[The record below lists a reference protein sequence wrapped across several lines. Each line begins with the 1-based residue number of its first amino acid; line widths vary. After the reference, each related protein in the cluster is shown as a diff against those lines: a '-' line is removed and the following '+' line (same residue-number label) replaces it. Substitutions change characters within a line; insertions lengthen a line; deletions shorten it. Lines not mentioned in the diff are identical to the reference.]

1 MYFTKM
7 EVFNYVESVFNFS
20 ISSCFLQMQCLI
32 FEALAHEVQFMEG
45 ERLRSLTE
53 EFKDIPVLRWAG
65 RENVTL

>member
-1 MYFTKM
+1 
-7 EVFNYVESVFNFS
+7 
-20 ISSCFLQMQCLI
+20 MQCLI

-65 RENVTL
+65 RENATL

>member
-20 ISSCFLQMQCLI
+20 ISSCFLQMHCLI

-65 RENVTL
+65 RENATL